1 MQENK
6 GYLYSTWG
14 YQINS
19 IPFSLSIKELVI
31 QTKNSIRVCDF
42 DDGLSLKWVYILKL
56 FHH

>member
-14 YQINS
+14 YRTNS

-31 QTKNSIRVCDF
+31 QMSSIRIRDF
-42 DDGLSLKWVYILKL
+42 DDELSLKGFIV
-56 FHH
+56 